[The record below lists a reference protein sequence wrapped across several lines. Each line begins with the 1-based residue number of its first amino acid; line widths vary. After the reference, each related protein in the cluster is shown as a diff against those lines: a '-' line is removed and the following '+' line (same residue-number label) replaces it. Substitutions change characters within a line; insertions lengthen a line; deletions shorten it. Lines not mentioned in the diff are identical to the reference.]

1 MKRSVIAMF
10 TGCLC
15 ILAGIST
22 TAMAQQGRPGQGPR
36 GAASSSSE
44 SFPKFEDVAKG
55 YDKVISSADGQA
67 GMYTLYRNK
76 DGHILAELG
85 RNYGKQ
91 NVFIAYTIK
100 GGIPTA
106 GVQYGDMYAYWKKFG
121 KRLALVQPNFE
132 TRTSGD
138 AQSRSGHERVYTD
151 RVILDVPIVA
161 MGPGGGPVIDLSNL
175 LVDRSSSFF
184 GGALR
189 GANTKL
195 AKTMKAKSFPS
206 NVELAFEMPLSSGQF
221 GTIYYSIA
229 EIPENTGYKPREA
242 DERIGYFVTG
252 HSDIGDPSA
261 ETPRKRYINRWHLQ
275 KADRSLQ
282 MSPPKEPIVF
292 YVEHTTPVRYRRWV
306 RDGILEWNK
315 AFEKI
320 GIVNAIEVYQQDEA
334 TGAHMEKDPEDARY
348 NFILWTNSGMGFAI
362 GPSRVHPKTGQIL
375 DADIVMDEG
384 FISGWIRQWDSLIPQ
399 AAMENFGPETL
410 EWLESR
416 PDYDPRIRL
425 ADPSKRKEVEYQL
438 AMERAM
444 YQGVNHPAMTSDP
457 TLMGDE
463 QYDGLVHRVSQ
474 INGACQHCAVKAMDM
489 AFIRLNP
496 ELISSLAQDGRR
508 GRGKGRKKKDEEEQ
522 TDSVE
527 EVVEVK
533 EQMLD
538 GVPESYIGPMLRDVI
553 MHEVGHTI
561 GLRHNFK
568 ASTIYTLE
576 EINQEDFKGQAHAGS
591 VMDYMPAN
599 INMDDGPVQ
608 GDYTMMTIG
617 PYDYWAVEYGYTL
630 DDPNAVFERVAED
643 QLVYATDEDTGG
655 PDPRARR
662 FDHGKNPLN
671 YSDSQMRLVNSLRG
685 RILEDFVDEGDSWAK
700 ARKAYELLLRKHV
713 AAVSIASNW
722 VGGSYV
728 NRDKKGD
735 TNARTPVVPVEGD
748 QQRRA
753 MQIVLDNTMHDDAFG
768 LTPELLQHM
777 TMDRW
782 FDGSSWSTSEEA
794 WPVHARISGIQATAL
809 SQLMNPTTI
818 NRVYDNEFRADA
830 DMDVLTVPEVLST
843 IHESVWSEVDEAPER
858 MHDSRDP
865 YISSLRRNLQREH
878 LERLIDM
885 SMPENGFRAAAVP
898 VRDLSRNQLRKLGD
912 ALPAFLDA
920 HEDVLD
926 PYTESHL
933 RETMAMID
941 RAMDAQYIYN
951 ANEMGG
957 GTSIIN
963 MTRPGRGL
971 TDPDKN

>member
-1 MKRSVIAMF
+1 MKRSVIALF

-15 ILAGIST
+15 IIAGIST
-22 TAMAQQGRPGQGPR
+22 TASAQGKPD
-36 GAASSSSE
+36 
-44 SFPKFEDVAKG
+44 FPKFEDVAKDH
-55 YDKVISSADGQA
+55 DKVISSADGQA

-91 NVFIAYTIK
+91 KVFIAYTIK

-121 KRLALVQPNFE
+121 KRLALVQPNYE

-138 AQSRSGHERVYTD
+138 AQSRSGHERVHTD

-175 LVDRSSSFF
+175 LVDRAGSFF
-184 GGALR
+184 GRALR
-189 GANTKL
+189 NANTKL
-195 AKTMKAKSFPS
+195 AKTVKAKSFPS

-261 ETPRKRYINRWHLQ
+261 ETPRKRYVNRWHLQ
-275 KADRSLQ
+275 KADPSLQ

-315 AFEKI
+315 AFEEI

-384 FISGWIRQWDSLIPQ
+384 FISGWVRQWDSLIPQ

-410 EWLESR
+410 EWLETR
-416 PDYDPRIRL
+416 PNYDPRIRL
-425 ADPSKRKEVEYQL
+425 ADPSQRKEVEYQL

-444 YQGVNHPAMTSDP
+444 YKGVNHPAMKSDP

-496 ELISSLAQDGRR
+496 ELISSLADKD
-508 GRGKGRKKKDEEEQ
+508 GKGKKKDKDGSE
-522 TDSVE
+522 E

-568 ASTIYTLE
+568 ASTIYSLE

-617 PYDYWAVEYGYTL
+617 PYDYWAIEYGYTL
-630 DDPNAVFERVAED
+630 DDPKKVFDRVAEEH
-643 QLVYATDEDTGG
+643 LVYATDEDTGG

-671 YSDSQMRLVNSLRG
+671 YSESQMRLVNNLRG

-700 ARKAYELLLRKHV
+700 ARKAYEMLLRKHV
-713 AAVSIASNW
+713 SAVSIASNW

-735 TNARTPVVPVEGD
+735 TDARTPVVPVEAE

-753 MQIVLDNTMHDDAFG
+753 MQIVLDNTMYDDAFG
-768 LTPELLQHM
+768 LTPQLLQHM

-809 SQLMNPTTI
+809 SQLLNPTTI

-830 DMDVLTVPEVLST
+830 DMDVLTVPEVLT
-843 IHESVWSEVDEAPER
+843 TVNETVWSELDDAPDR
-858 MHDSRDP
+858 MHDARDP

-885 SMPENGFRAAAVP
+885 SMPANGFRAAAVP
-898 VRDLSRNQLRKLGD
+898 VRDLSRNQLWELGES
-912 ALPAFLDA
+912 LPAFLDA
-920 HEDVLD
+920 HENELD
-926 PYTESHL
+926 PYTEAHL
-933 RETMAMID
+933 RETQAMID

-951 ANEMGG
+951 ANDMGG
-957 GTSIIN
+957 GGV
-963 MTRPGRGL
+963 MTL
-971 TDPDKN
+971 TMPFGEQNQRDEN